1 MQCFLHKAANSVTY
15 QLLDVCICFYGIFNF
30 SIADWFI
37 VVDGV
42 TDYFVA
48 IRFDNVF
55 IYYSSILRLV
65 KW

>member
-1 MQCFLHKAANSVTY
+1 MTY
-15 QLLDVCICFYGIFNF
+15 QLLDVYICSNGIFNF

-48 IRFDNVF
+48 IQNVNKLCA
-55 IYYSSILRLV
+55 YLLQGLGNEEVNCCQVLLRY
-65 KW
+65 K